1 MTTVDQIMT
10 PQPVTVKPDTPLA
23 DIKQLFD
30 QNEFHHL
37 PVVNDGNQLAG
48 IISRKDL
55 QKTYQLLSKETTGAT
70 LTKMEMNFWRAKNIM
85 TEYPLVLAP
94 DDTVGLAADIFLA
107 NKFHALPIV
116 DDNELLGIVTSH
128 DLLALAYTQV
138 LTNE

>member
-37 PVVNDGNQLAG
+37 PVVNNGNQLAG

-70 LTKMEMNFWRAKNIM
+70 LTKMDLNFWRAKNIL
-85 TEYPLVLAP
+85 TEYPLSLAP

-128 DLLALAYTQV
+128 DLLALAFTQV

>member
-10 PQPVTVKPDTPLA
+10 PQPVTVKPDTPFIE
-23 DIKQLFD
+23 IKQLFEEH
-30 QNEFHHL
+30 EFHHL
-37 PVVNDGNQLAG
+37 PVVDHGNQLVG

-55 QKTYQLLSKETTGAT
+55 QKTYQLLSKEVTGAT

-85 TEYPLVLAP
+85 TEYPLALAP

-128 DLLALAYTQV
+128 DLLTLAFTQV